1 MDRAQKPWILRVVV
15 SVALLALVGSTCAAR
30 AMAEERG
37 AHARE
42 HWRGGEVE
50 HWGHGDIR
58 RFHEGDLERWRGGSW
73 FHGEH
78 FGRLGW
84 WWIVDGAWYFYPAA
98 VYPYP
103 DPYVP
108 PTVVTPAPAQPSP
121 QYWYYCASAKAYY
134 PYVPTCSEGWQQVVP
149 AARSQLEA
157 APASRLNVQRVR
169 LAGGLRAPPRSWTLL
184 LALAAFVRRAPRR
197 DRGLAEEPAI
207 HLGGGEKGVHSVT
220 NIPTVAAVMMA
231 AVAHP
236 SHRRSGGLTRF
247 PMTV

>member
-1 MDRAQKPWILRVVV
+1 MRPDERRAAMDRAQKPWILRVVV

-78 FGRLGW
+78 FGRSGW

-121 QYWYYCASAKAYY
+121 RYWYYCASAKAYY

-149 AARSQLEA
+149 PTEAARLERGEGPICEV
-157 APASRLNVQRVR
+157 APATARQRTESTPRVR
-169 LAGGLRAPPRSWTLL
+169 SSGAASQMDPSPRSSR
-184 LALAAFVRRAPRR
+184 VC
-197 DRGLAEEPAI
+197 
-207 HLGGGEKGVHSVT
+207 
-220 NIPTVAAVMMA
+220 PTG
-231 AVAHP
+231 
-236 SHRRSGGLTRF
+236 S
-247 PMTV
+247 